1 MLQTNHFWHFATWEI
16 GHMSQH
22 VTGDL
27 VAENY
32 PAACNSLPITYLC
45 KSDIID
51 MSVR

>member
-1 MLQTNHFWHFATWEI
+1 MLQANHFWHFATWEI

-32 PAACNSLPITYLC
+32 TNYATVPGEFSCR
-45 KSDIID
+45 
-51 MSVR
+51 M